1 MGQNETNAMFV
12 LDASDVGVLGDP
24 RDSMSEVEARLRRS
38 RPSQPVIAWEG
49 DASSF
54 AFHYVSP
61 NVERMLGY
69 PAERWTSEPTFWAE
83 QVVLPAD
90 RRDAVAYCAMATA
103 NKRDHVFEY
112 RARTADG
119 RILVLRDVVQV
130 IVGPRGIPVR
140 LRGLMFDITAQRGT
154 QMRREELR
162 AAERPPRSAFV
173 APSGV

>member
-1 MGQNETNAMFV
+1 MGQNETNAV
-12 LDASDVGVLGDP
+12 LALDASDLAVLGDP
-24 RDSMSEVEARLRRS
+24 ADSMSDVESRLRRV
-38 RPSQPVIAWEG
+38 RPGQRVIAWEG

-69 PAERWTSEPTFWAE
+69 PAQRWTSEPTFWAE
-83 QVVLPAD
+83 HVVLPAD

-103 NKRDHVFEY
+103 NKRDHIFEY
-112 RARTADG
+112 RARTVDG

-130 IVGPRGIPVR
+130 ILGERGIPVR

-154 QMRREELR
+154 QLRREELR
-162 AAERPPRSAFV
+162 AAERPPRSELG
-173 APSGV
+173 APVEM